1 MVFDRS
7 QPAEIETA
15 KNLQIT
21 QGACDMAA
29 KKPATDAFQMSQ
41 FDFSNLNETYR
52 EMAEKA
58 VAQGTEAYDKLKA
71 AAEEATASAQKSF
84 DAFREGMTEISA
96 KTMANTKANADAGVA
111 FFEKVSGAKTF
122 AEVLELQGEFFRASF
137 ETIASQAKE
146 VQELSMK
153 VSEKTTAP
161 AKAAV
166 EKATAPIVDAAAKL
180 APKAA

>member
-1 MVFDRS
+1 M
-7 QPAEIETA
+7 A
-15 KNLQIT
+15 
-21 QGACDMAA
+21 AA
-29 KKPATDAFQMSQ
+29 KKSATDAFQVSQ
-41 FDFSNLNETYR
+41 FDFSSLNETYR

-84 DAFREGMTEISA
+84 DAFREGVTEISA

-111 FFEKVSGAKTF
+111 FFEKVSAAKTF

-137 ETIASQAKE
+137 ETIANQAKE

-153 VSEKTTAP
+153 VGEKTAAP
-161 AKAAV
+161 AKVAV
-166 EKATAPIVDAAAKL
+166 EKAAAPMVEAIEKV